1 MPAHEVACL
10 RYGTP
15 LRDAEPVLRQMLRA
29 HGLSMIEP
37 GASDAER
44 FRAAVHAFG
53 ADAIGLGE
61 FSALFYQMLA
71 S

>member
-1 MPAHEVACL
+1 
-10 RYGTP
+10 
-15 LRDAEPVLRQMLRA
+15 
-29 HGLSMIEP
+29 MIEP